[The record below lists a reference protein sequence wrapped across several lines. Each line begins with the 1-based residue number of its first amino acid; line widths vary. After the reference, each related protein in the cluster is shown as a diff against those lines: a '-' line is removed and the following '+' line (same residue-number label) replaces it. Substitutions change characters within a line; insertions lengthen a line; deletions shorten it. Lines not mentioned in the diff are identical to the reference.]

1 MGPISSSQKKH
12 FEEDTGQT
20 VDEWRKALAQGNE
33 KAVVRLLQSPRAL
46 SLSTVLDKKTMRTAL
61 HVASLRGNYQ
71 CVDCLLAAGA
81 SVKAKDAVGQTAL
94 MLASSRGHDE
104 CVGSLLRAGSSVNAV
119 DHDGQSPL
127 HLSCGWRG
135 ETAVLCSKSLI
146 DYGAHVD
153 AQDCSGW
160 APLHW
165 ACREGVPACVDLL
178 LKHGANKHVQS
189 NLSWTPLH
197 EAAREGHAQCVLL
210 LLEAKA
216 SPNSLDTT
224 MTSPLVDA
232 LQGHHLDCANLLLSH
247 GASSNGPGVGE
258 ARHKRPLHVALKM
271 NYLEAVELLFKFG
284 ANPLLKSPSDSA
296 DNFQSAF
303 DLIKTCNQAT
313 KEAFEDCCWRYHF
326 SHNNQV
332 RSLLNLSRI
341 AVRIAVCPVRM
352 ARVHELQ
359 IPPSLKLF
367 IRYNY
372 RQGPQ

>member
-1 MGPISSSQKKH
+1 
-12 FEEDTGQT
+12 
-20 VDEWRKALAQGNE
+20 
-33 KAVVRLLQSPRAL
+33 
-46 SLSTVLDKKTMRTAL
+46 
-61 HVASLRGNYQ
+61 
-71 CVDCLLAAGA
+71 
-81 SVKAKDAVGQTAL
+81 
-94 MLASSRGHDE
+94 
-104 CVGSLLRAGSSVNAV
+104 
-119 DHDGQSPL
+119 
-127 HLSCGWRG
+127 
-135 ETAVLCSKSLI
+135 
-146 DYGAHVD
+146 
-153 AQDCSGW
+153 
-160 APLHW
+160 
-165 ACREGVPACVDLL
+165 VPACVDLL